1 MANPKQLVKKPK
13 GWSVDINN
21 TMLHQSAYFVE
32 HNLQAAGAVAGV
44 DYTLLDCFKL
54 GAIICLEARIE
65 EIAKTITNA
74 VSGSIEDDCVEESK
88 NINDADEAK
97 PKAKAHF
104 QNVGYQ

>member
-1 MANPKQLVKKPK
+1 MGRVKHLVKKPK
-13 GWSVDINN
+13 DWNVEINN
-21 TMLHQSAYFVE
+21 QMLHQAAFLAE
-32 HNLQAAGAVAGV
+32 HNLIVAGGVAGV

>member
-1 MANPKQLVKKPK
+1 MVKKPK

-65 EIAKTITNA
+65 EMTRTITSA
-74 VSGSIEDDCVEESK
+74 IVGTVEVDDCVTDSK
-88 NINDADEAK
+88 DINDADEAK
-97 PKAKAHF
+97 PKAKTHF